1 MSEREIQTEPG
12 EQITMD
18 MIKKIEKDTYLL
30 KESMEIMNELVR
42 DQGHSLDSIEN
53 EIHYSSSQV
62 KKGKEDLEIAEE
74 YSYIHYYLYTATTVI
89 GAGLIYLL
97 F

>member
-1 MSEREIQTEPG
+1 MNRNTR
-12 EQITMD
+12 D
-18 MIKKIEKDTYLL
+18 KDSDPT
-30 KESMEIMNELVR
+30 IVI
-42 DQGHSLDSIEN
+42 GVDSIEN

-74 YSYIHYYLYTATTVI
+74 YSYIHYYLYTAASVV